1 MSEALATTRVVAILR
16 AENASRAEAV
26 VDVLLAN
33 GIRSLELTLTT
44 KGALEVV
51 ERLAATV
58 PEGTDLGVGT
68 VLTADEVD
76 RAVDAGARFVVSP
89 SVVPAVIEAATRHGI
104 ASYPGAF
111 TPTEIHAAW
120 TAGASAVKLFPG
132 GALGPGYLKAVR
144 APLPDIPLVPTG
156 GVAVEAV
163 GAWLGAGGAA
173 GGPGGPLGG
182 GAVGPGG
189 GLGGP
194 AQRGAAGGGPGQP
207 SGRGRVGPRRR
218 PGRPGPAGAGG
229 VRGGGRASPVTDDDG
244 GLVTLGE
251 TLGLLVAEDVG
262 PLSLARGMR
271 LSMGGAESNVAIG
284 VARLGV
290 AATWIG
296 RLGDDPIGDL
306 IERQLL
312 AERVR
317 CLVQRDPSPT
327 AIMLRE
333 RRTGTAA
340 RVSYYRHGSAGSH
353 LQPADI
359 PDGVVEN
366 AGLLHLSG
374 ITPALGPGPAET
386 VREAMRRARQAGGPL
401 SVDLNFPS
409 RLWDAATPGPV
420 VREPAAGADLP

>member
-1 MSEALATTRVVAILR
+1 MPQVSTADVPATAPPRVPMSEAIATTRVIAILR

-26 VDVLLAN
+26 VEVLLEN

-163 GAWLGAGGAA
+163 GAWLDAGAA
-173 GGPGGPLGG
+173 
-182 GAVGPGG
+182 AVG
-189 GLGGP
+189 LGSP
-194 AQRGAAGGGPGQP
+194 L
-207 SGRGRVGPRRR
+207 VGD
-218 PGRPGPAGAGG
+218 A
-229 VRGGGRASPVTDDDG
+229 
-244 GLVTLGE
+244 
-251 TLGLLVAEDVG
+251 
-262 PLSLARGMR
+262 LAP
-271 LSMGGAESNVAIG
+271 
-284 VARLGV
+284 
-290 AATWIG
+290 
-296 RLGDDPIGDL
+296 DGDL
-306 IERQLL
+306 DGL
-312 AERVR
+312 AERARAV
-317 CLVQRDPSPT
+317 CAAV
-327 AIMLRE
+327 
-333 RRTGTAA
+333 GA
-340 RVSYYRHGSAGSH
+340 RV
-353 LQPADI
+353 P
-359 PDGVVEN
+359 
-366 AGLLHLSG
+366 
-374 ITPALGPGPAET
+374 
-386 VREAMRRARQAGGPL
+386 
-401 SVDLNFPS
+401 
-409 RLWDAATPGPV
+409 
-420 VREPAAGADLP
+420 